1 MNEILEYILYI
12 SGVAYW
18 IDFFIGIKR
27 LINKG
32 VNKDGKNQIKKF

>member
-18 IDFFIGIKR
+18 ITIFVGIKR
-27 LINKG
+27 KIDKG
-32 VNKDGKNQIKKF
+32 GD